1 MKFSLVKVGIVTI
14 LASSLFSGA
23 AFAETEPVSKVTAT
37 EVKAYENP
45 SFRER
50 NRMLTEAAIAA
61 DIPPEVVKAIAWGE
75 SDGWMQYK
83 NGAPNIGVDGKG
95 IGIMQVTDYDP
106 TDLAEVEKL
115 KTDIEYNIKRGLD
128 ILNEKYDWLE
138 AGKLPKVAG
147 ADRHTI
153 ENWYFPV
160 MAYNGIKP
168 VNSPVK
174 TEDESENKDAYQ
186 YKVFVNIETDSFLD
200 SDGNG
205 TREERSL

>member
-1 MKFSLVKVGIVTI
+1 MKFSLLKVGTVTI
-14 LASSLFSGA
+14 LASSLFTGV
-23 AFAETEPVSKVTAT
+23 AFAETETTSSESVSVI
-37 EVKAYENP
+37 KAYENP
-45 SFRER
+45 PFQDR
-50 NRMLTEAAIAA
+50 NEMLTDAAIAA

-75 SDGWMQYK
+75 SEGWMQYK

-106 TDLAEVEKL
+106 TDLVEVEKL
-115 KTDIEYNIKRGLD
+115 KTDIDYNIKRGLQ

-160 MAYNGIKP
+160 MAYNGIVP
-168 VNSPVK
+168 V
-174 TEDESENKDAYQ
+174 E
-186 YKVFVNIETDSFLD
+186 
-200 SDGNG
+200 
-205 TREERSL
+205 